1 MQIPVE
7 VVDDTECHGVA
18 TDFIFDTILDT
29 TSLYTGYQ
37 VLYMKIKII
46 YLILDIATNS
56 IIMMIVLFCM
66 Y

>member
-37 VLYMKIKII
+37 VQENKNYIF
-46 YLILDIATNS
+46 DIGYCYQQHYHDDS
-56 IIMMIVLFCM
+56 ILFCM